1 MTVFFSFLFI
11 FNSTY
16 SDLTIDSKNRTIL
29 LSSKDRIARNID
41 GKVSF
46 SLDSIFFPQ
55 SISSSF
61 FSIWVTSSSEFTTQ
75 KYSLWGEFLGKI
87 KAGGNDV
94 DADEKGVLIAGE
106 QSYLI
111 QISSGARITVAKS
124 KKERCILS
132 KDSLYLYGNDTLS
145 IFKREGKFIR
155 KKLVPGVK
163 DLCLFKKNLCLL
175 FSDSLVSRDT
185 ILSITGGKRVESND
199 KFIAVLTDSGIVY
212 YPKPNNPLSY

>member
-163 DLCLFKKNLCLL
+163 MLSLL
-175 FSDSLVSRDT
+175 AVTFLAGCSTMHVLDPKGP
-185 ILSITGGKRVESND
+185 IGGAERVVI
-199 KFIAVLTDSGIVY
+199 IAA
-212 YPKPNNPLSY
+212 